1 MSTEVKSNKS
11 RDVKNIEVVHKEVK
25 LSDGEVKTVQK
36 EKRAKV

>member
-25 LSDGEVKTVQK
+25 LSDGEVKTFK
-36 EKRAKV
+36 IFFCIYG